1 MATWWVLN
9 ANVLNTSTCPTI
21 LFNVEVSEG
30 LDREALMKG
39 FRGVVH
45 AHLPIDFYPRALSAV
60 ASGELWYPRK
70 VLAQHF
76 LSENMPYRKLLEKNS
91 LLTEREKEILRM
103 LSSGKS
109 NQQIA
114 DYLSISQHTV
124 KNHAYNIFKKLNVS
138 NRLEAALW
146 LSNHI

>member
-1 MATWWVLN
+1 LATWWVLN
-9 ANVLNTSTCPTI
+9 EKVLDTSTCPTI

-45 AHLPIDFYPRALSAV
+45 AHLPIDFYLRALSAV
-60 ASGELWYPRK
+60 ANGELWYPRK

-76 LSENMPYRKLLEKNS
+76 LSRDMPYRNLLEKNS
-91 LLTEREKEILRM
+91 LLTEREKEILRL
-103 LSSGKS
+103 LSFGKS
-109 NQQIA
+109 NQQMA
-114 DYLSISQHTV
+114 DQLSISQHTV
-124 KNHAYNIFKKLNVS
+124 KNHLYNIFKKINVS

-146 LSNHI
+146 LSNHL